1 MWWIASG
8 ATMHVTNSSQGF
20 LGTRTT
26 KRERS
31 LKVADGRKAK
41 VEAIGSLPLVL
52 HGGFTLILNNVLYIP
67 SLQKNLF
74 FISLLEDD
82 GFESLFENNKRT
94 IKFDNKV
101 VGLAPSQ
108 DMLYIL
114 SLNDFPVMNVCD
126 VTNKQKKK

>member
-1 MWWIASG
+1 
-8 ATMHVTNSSQGF
+8 MHVTNSSQGF

-67 SLQKNLF
+67 SLQKKTY
-74 FISLLEDD
+74 SLYLCWKMMD
-82 GFESLFENNKRT
+82 LKVYLRT
-94 IKFDNKV
+94 ISAQLNLIIKLWV
-101 VGLAPSQ
+101 LLLAKTCCTSC
-108 DMLYIL
+108 L
-114 SLNDFPVMNVCD
+114 
-126 VTNKQKKK
+126 